1 MGSVIY
7 LIRHTSVE
15 KMEGIC
21 YGQSDV
27 KLSEWF
33 ELEAGNVQR
42 KLAELPYDSIIS
54 SPLSRC
60 CHLASCL
67 NGTVY
72 TDRRLM
78 EMNFGEWELL
88 PWTEIYHRA
97 EGKKW
102 FGDYLHEAPPG
113 GESFQSM
120 IRRVSEFIGEVCT
133 DDKVIVIVTHAGTI
147 RAFLAAMG
155 LVAMDQAFDIPVAYG
170 EVIKIEDNR
179 YNYITK

>member
-1 MGSVIY
+1 TI
-7 LIRHTSVE
+7 I
-15 KMEGIC
+15 
-21 YGQSDV
+21 Q
-27 KLSEWF
+27 KLSEVDPDEIF
-33 ELEAGNVQR
+33 
-42 KLAELPYDSIIS
+42 S

-60 CHLASCL
+60 TLLAEQI
-67 NGTVY
+67 GKPHRI
-72 TDRRLM
+72 DQRLM

-88 PWTEIYHRA
+88 PWTEIYHSA

-102 FGDYLHEAPPG
+102 FGNYLHEAPPG

-120 IRRVSEFIGEVCT
+120 LRRVSAFIGEVCT
-133 DDKVIVIVTHAGTI
+133 DDKVRVIVTHAGTI